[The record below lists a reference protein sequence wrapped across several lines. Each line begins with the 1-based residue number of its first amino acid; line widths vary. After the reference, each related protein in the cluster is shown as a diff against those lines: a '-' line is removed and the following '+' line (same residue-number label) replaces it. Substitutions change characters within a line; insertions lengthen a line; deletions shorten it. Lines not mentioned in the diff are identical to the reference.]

1 MKMWLNIIGKP
12 DRDQISPAFTQAG
25 VDEKGLIVY
34 NDLEAV
40 LMQGLMAKG
49 LFLPLTAE

>member
-12 DRDQISPAFTQAG
+12 DRDQISPAFSNAG
-25 VDEKGLIVY
+25 VDEKGMIRFK
-34 NDLEAV
+34 DLEAV

-49 LFLPLTAE
+49 LLTLLSNE

>member
-12 DRDQISPAFTQAG
+12 DRDQISPAFNNAR
-25 VDEKGLIVY
+25 VDEKGVIHY
-34 NDLEAV
+34 KDLEAV

-49 LFLPLTAE
+49 LLLPLTAE